1 MKIKKQELEIL
12 ESICGNDE
20 IYFMWKMYFLNSSYS
35 KKVKYPVVIWAE
47 ATNLIMALKE
57 EQHDKREMFKTW
69 NKGICDRKS
78 IAIMDTTMYMLENG
92 DCYLCNIGREVYM
105 LNKKYTTF

>member
-20 IYFMWKMYFLNSSYS
+20 IYFMWKMY
-35 KKVKYPVVIWAE
+35 
-47 ATNLIMALKE
+47 
-57 EQHDKREMFKTW
+57 
-69 NKGICDRKS
+69 
-78 IAIMDTTMYMLENG
+78 
-92 DCYLCNIGREVYM
+92 M